1 MVINKILVS
10 DSKFLE
16 CVDEMATQITEI
28 KFGADTWVE
37 EYGHGVWEEQ
47 SVLVFSEDAQDF
59 YNDKFDEYETLI
71 NNTLNVWNKQREL

>member
-16 CVDEMATQITEI
+16 CVDEIATQITEMN
-28 KFGADTWVE
+28 FGADTWVE
-37 EYGHGVWEEQ
+37 EYGHGAWEEQ
-47 SVLVFSEDAQDF
+47 SILVFSEEAQDF

-71 NNTLNVWNKQREL
+71 NNTLNVWNKQTI

>member
-1 MVINKILVS
+1 MSNKILVS

-16 CVDEMATQITEI
+16 CVDEIATQITEMN
-28 KFGADTWVE
+28 FGEDTWKE
-37 EYGHGVWEEQ
+37 EDGHRVIMFTEE
-47 SVLVFSEDAQDF
+47 AQDF

>member
-37 EYGHGVWEEQ
+37 EYGQGVWEEQ

-59 YNDKFDEYETLI
+59 YKDKFDE
-71 NNTLNVWNKQREL
+71 

>member
-1 MVINKILVS
+1 MSNKILVS

-16 CVDEMATQITEI
+16 CVDEIATQITEMN
-28 KFGADTWVE
+28 FGEDTYAESSEVGQENVMMFTE
-37 EYGHGVWEEQ
+37 E
-47 SVLVFSEDAQDF
+47 AQDF